1 MAFSYQRNFGV
12 PTENVGHQLLFA
24 LLRDPEVA
32 KKVAT
37 VRQVKGSGFDLKW
50 QETDDYKDWYRRLKP
65 ERRAAVDKLT
75 DQKKVEAFCD
85 GKKTSLPLVT
95 FIANYLERPNKKGV
109 VGRWRQKEGVCLN
122 GLCVMDLDHV
132 VKTHDGQAVRAY
144 WQQIIAHL
152 DLKETGIVMA
162 YISASGDGLKIVFKA
177 RLEWGNLIDNQHQ
190 MAQFLGVTV
199 DEKCKDGSRG
209 HFITTEDDILYID
222 EEDLYTYENKAFAEK
237 YDEQYRGGRT
247 QPTLPAAGSD
257 AVGGGRSDDSSQAV
271 AGGSD
276 QKDAEEL
283 SYHSIPVSEI
293 IKKLLGG
300 QEPQQGD
307 RHDKMRG
314 LANLLR
320 YVCDNSP
327 KKVLAALKT
336 QQWVMDLIAE
346 GDPVEATVEG
356 ACRLKYGWKK
366 PEALQT
372 ALEELGALSSPPES
386 GGARGG
392 LNAGQTCAGSD
403 HPALTGTE
411 DCSIKTQSPD
421 SGGEMATLYDEWG
434 QEIEALFDEY
444 PCLREACVGLKRNG
458 YPAALF
464 SSAALFGTLMTRTWY
479 YYYHR
484 PEEERRLNY
493 SIFIIG
499 DPGSG
504 KSFVGRLYKLIAA
517 PIIYSD
523 KVGNDAINKYKKDL
537 KARGTSSKEQ
547 KKEALQQPDVII
559 RIHGT
564 RTANGVFIEDMNKA
578 VEMVGDK
585 PMHLHMLTFDAE
597 LDSSTAAQKGG
608 QWIDKSTMEL
618 KAFHNE
624 EDNQQ
629 YKNVDSV
636 NGPFDVY
643 WNFIYTGTPLSL
655 HRKVTERNFG
665 SGLSTRL
672 AVIELPDDEFEMMA
686 RHQATVNRAANE
698 RLKEWAF
705 RLDKVS
711 GLLPL
716 DPLVD
721 EIWEWTRDRLA
732 IAKINDDKADKLLL
746 KRVGYYGIG
755 IAAPYIMMRHW
766 DEWQESKTFTIDETD
781 LRLCDLV
788 LEIQYRC
795 QHFFFG
801 EYARHYY
808 DNMDSDPTREKRHY
822 QKTSIAYGMLPETF
836 TREDVMRH
844 YECIKGTADVI
855 MSRLVKDNIVKR
867 IDKGVYQKM
876 RSSI

>member
-1 MAFSYQRNFGV
+1 M
-12 PTENVGHQLLFA
+12 PTENVGHQLLFS

-37 VRQVKGSGFDLKW
+37 VRQIKGSGFDLKW
-50 QETDDYKDWYRRLKP
+50 QETDDYKDWYNRLKP
-65 ERRAAVDKLT
+65 EKRSAVDKLT

-95 FIANYLERPNKKGV
+95 FIATYLERPNKKEV

-132 VKTHDGQAVRAY
+132 VKTHDGQAVREY
-144 WQQIIAHL
+144 WQQITAHL
-152 DLKETGIVMA
+152 DLKEIGILMA
-162 YISASGDGLKIVFKA
+162 YISTSGDGLKIVFKA

-209 HFITTEDDILYID
+209 HFITTEDDILFID
-222 EEDLYTYENKAFAEK
+222 EEELYTYENKEFAEK
-237 YDEQYRGGRT
+237 YNEQYRGGRT
-247 QPTLPAAGSD
+247 QPTLPFTGSD
-257 AVGGGRSDDSSQAV
+257 AVGGGRADDSGQAV

-283 SYHSIPVSEI
+283 SYHGIPISDI
-293 IKKLLGG
+293 IGKLLGG

-307 RHDKMRG
+307 RHDKMRD
-314 LANLLR
+314 LANQLR

-336 QQWVMDLIAE
+336 QLWVMDLMAE

-356 ACRLKYGWKK
+356 ACKLKYGWKK
-366 PEALQT
+366 PEELRIALD
-372 ALEELGALSSPPES
+372 ELGALVSPPES

-392 LNAGQTCAGSD
+392 LNAGMYDASSD
-403 HPALTGTE
+403 HPAHPGTP
-411 DCSIKTQSPD
+411 PD
-421 SGGEMATLYDEWG
+421 SGGEMVTLYDEWG

-444 PCLREACVGLKRNG
+444 PCLREACIGLKRNG

-479 YYYHR
+479 FYYHR

-504 KSFVGRLYKLIAA
+504 KSFVGRLYRLIAA

-523 KVGNDAINKYKKDL
+523 KVGNDAINKYKKDF

-547 KKEALQQPDVII
+547 KKEALEQPDVII

-585 PMHLHMLTFDAE
+585 PIHLHMLTFDAE

-672 AVIELPDDEFEMMA
+672 GVVELPDDEFEMME
-686 RHQATVNRAANE
+686 RHQVSENRAANKL
-698 RLKEWAF
+698 LKEWAF

-721 EIWEWTRDRLA
+721 EIWEWTRDHLA

-746 KRVGYYGIG
+746 KRVGYYGIA
-755 IAAPYIMMRHW
+755 ITAPYVLMRHW
-766 DEWQESKTFTIDETD
+766 DEWQEKQTFTIDETD
-781 LRLCDLV
+781 LRLCNLV

-795 QHFFFG
+795 QHHFFG

-808 DNMDSDPTREKRHY
+808 DNMNNDPANEKRHY
-822 QKTSIAYGMLPETF
+822 KKTSIAYGMLPETF
-836 TREDVMRH
+836 TREDVMKH

-855 MSRLVKDNIVKR
+855 MTRLVKDKAVKR
-867 IDKGVYQKM
+867 IEKGVYQKIRM
-876 RSSI
+876 VI

>member
-12 PTENVGHQLLFA
+12 PTENVGHQLLFS

-32 KKVAT
+32 RKVAT

-50 QETDDYKDWYRRLKP
+50 LETADYKDWYNRLKP
-65 ERRAAVDKLT
+65 ERRSAVDKLT
-75 DQKKVEAFCD
+75 DAKKVEAYCD

-95 FIANYLERPNKKGV
+95 FIANYLERPNKNNV

-132 VKTHDGQAVRAY
+132 VKTHDGQAAREY

-152 DLKETGIVMA
+152 DLKEIGIEMA
-162 YISASGDGLKIVFKA
+162 YVSASGDGLKIVFKA
-177 RLEWGNLIDNQHQ
+177 RLEWGNLIDNQLQ

-209 HFITTEDDILYID
+209 HFITTEDDLLYID
-222 EEDLYTYENKAFAEK
+222 EEELYTYENKEFAEK
-237 YDEQYRGGRT
+237 YNEQYRGGRT
-247 QPTLPAAGSD
+247 QPTLPFAGSD
-257 AVGGGRSDDSSQAV
+257 AVGGSRPDDSGQAV

-276 QKDAEEL
+276 QKDAEGL
-283 SYHSIPVSEI
+283 SYHGIPIAEI
-293 IKKLLGG
+293 IGKLLGG

-307 RHDKMRG
+307 RHDKMRD
-314 LANLLR
+314 LANQLR

-356 ACRLKYGWKK
+356 ACKLKYGWKK
-366 PEALQT
+366 PVELT
-372 ALEELGALSSPPES
+372 SVLTELGVKDGALV
-386 GGARGG
+386 
-392 LNAGQTCAGSD
+392 QTT
-403 HPALTGTE
+403 PTP
-411 DCSIKTQSPD
+411 PD
-421 SGGEMATLYDEWG
+421 SGGEMVTLYDEWG

-444 PCLREACVGLKRNG
+444 PCLREACIGLKRNG

-464 SSAALFGTLMTRTWY
+464 SSAALVGTLMTRTWY
-479 YYYHR
+479 FYYHR

-547 KKEALQQPDVII
+547 KKEALQQPDVVI

-585 PMHLHMLTFDAE
+585 PIHLHMLTFDAE

-672 AVIELPDDEFEMMA
+672 GVVELPDDEFEMMA
-686 RHQATVNRAANE
+686 RHQVSENRAANE
-698 RLKEWAF
+698 LLKEWAF

-721 EIWEWTRDRLA
+721 EIWEWTRDHLA

-746 KRVGYYGIG
+746 KRVGYYGIA
-755 IAAPYIMMRHW
+755 ITAPYVLMRHW
-766 DEWQESKTFTIDETD
+766 DEWQENQTFTIDETD
-781 LRLCDLV
+781 LRLCNLV

-795 QHFFFG
+795 QHHFFG

-808 DNMDSDPTREKRHY
+808 DNMNNDPANEKRHY
-822 QKTSIAYGMLPETF
+822 KKTSIAYGMLPETF
-836 TREDVMRH
+836 TREDVMQH

-855 MSRLVKDNIVKR
+855 MTRLVKDKAVKR
-867 IDKGVYQKM
+867 IEKGVYQKIRM
-876 RSSI
+876 TI

>member
-1 MAFSYQRNFGV
+1 M
-12 PTENVGHQLLFA
+12 PTENVGHQLLFS

-32 KKVAT
+32 RKVAT

-50 QETDDYKDWYRRLKP
+50 LETADYKDWYNRLKP
-65 ERRAAVDKLT
+65 ERRSAVDKLT
-75 DQKKVEAFCD
+75 DQKKVEAYCD

-95 FIANYLERPNKKGV
+95 FIANYLERPNKNNV

-132 VKTHDGQAVRAY
+132 VKTHDGQAAREY

-152 DLKETGIVMA
+152 DLKEIGIEMA
-162 YISASGDGLKIVFKA
+162 YVSASGDGLKIVFKA
-177 RLEWGNLIDNQHQ
+177 RLEWGNLIDNQLK

-209 HFITTEDDILYID
+209 HFITTEDDLLYID
-222 EEDLYTYENKAFAEK
+222 EEELYTYENKEFAEK
-237 YDEQYRGGRT
+237 YNEQYRGGRT
-247 QPTLPAAGSD
+247 QPTLPFAGSD
-257 AVGGGRSDDSSQAV
+257 AVGGSRPDDSGQAV

-283 SYHSIPVSEI
+283 TYHGIPIYEI
-293 IKKLLGG
+293 IGKLLGG

-307 RHDKMRG
+307 RHDKMRD
-314 LANLLR
+314 LANQLR

-336 QQWVMDLIAE
+336 QPWVMDLMAE

-356 ACRLKYGWKK
+356 ACKLKYGWKK
-366 PEALQT
+366 PVELT
-372 ALEELGALSSPPES
+372 SVLTELGVKDGALV
-386 GGARGG
+386 
-392 LNAGQTCAGSD
+392 QTT
-403 HPALTGTE
+403 PTP
-411 DCSIKTQSPD
+411 PD
-421 SGGEMATLYDEWG
+421 SGGEMVTLYDEWG

-444 PCLREACVGLKRNG
+444 PCLREACIGLKRNG

-479 YYYHR
+479 FYYHR

-547 KKEALQQPDVII
+547 KKEALQQPDVVI

-585 PMHLHMLTFDAE
+585 PIHLHMLTFDAE

-686 RHQATVNRAANE
+686 RHQVSENRAANE
-698 RLKEWAF
+698 LLKEWAF

-721 EIWEWTRDRLA
+721 EIWEWTRDHLA

-746 KRVGYYGIG
+746 KRVGYYGIA
-755 IAAPYIMMRHW
+755 ITAPYVLMRHW
-766 DEWQESKTFTIDETD
+766 DEWQEKQTFTIDETD
-781 LRLCDLV
+781 LRLCNLV

-795 QHFFFG
+795 QHHFFG

-808 DNMDSDPTREKRHY
+808 DNMNNDPANEKRHY
-822 QKTSIAYGMLPETF
+822 KKTSIAYGMLPETF
-836 TREDVMRH
+836 TREDVMQH

-855 MSRLVKDNIVKR
+855 MTRLVKDKAVKR
-867 IDKGVYQKM
+867 IEKGVYQKIRM
-876 RSSI
+876 AI